1 MFKRFARRP
10 SPALIVALLALF
22 AGSAGVTYAA
32 TQGPPS
38 FTAYGVESVP
48 AGSNPTLLPITGPNT
63 SGLANHGMTIVGT
76 HAVAVPTTGIYLLTV
91 NGNCN
96 ADATNTSLQV
106 REGTGLPGSKV
117 DLFVGFVGNPSLAGS
132 NTVHLAAGT
141 RLNMAATH
149 GGPTVNCGATLGV
162 SLLSADA

>member
-1 MFKRFARRP
+1 MFKRLARRP

-22 AGSAGVTYAA
+22 AGTAGVTYAA

-38 FTAYGVESVP
+38 FTARGVASVP
-48 AGSNPTLLPITGPNT
+48 AGPNGALLPI
-63 SGLANHGMTIVGT
+63 SGANASALSNHGMTIASST
-76 HAVAVPTTGIYLLTV
+76 AVAVPTSGNYLLTV

-96 ADATNTSLQV
+96 GGATDTSLQV
-106 REGTGLPGSKV
+106 REGSGLPGSKV
-117 DLFVGFVGNPSLAGS
+117 DLFVGFEGNPSLAGS
-132 NTVHLAAGT
+132 TTVHLAAGT

-149 GGPTVNCGATLGV
+149 GGTTVNCGATLGV

>member
-1 MFKRFARRP
+1 MLKRLARRP

-22 AGSAGVTYAA
+22 AGTAGVTYAA

-38 FTAYGVESVP
+38 FTAHGVASAP

-63 SGLANHGMTIVGT
+63 SALSNHGMTIASST
-76 HAVAVPTTGIYLLTV
+76 TVAVPTNGIYLLTV

-106 REGTGLPGSKV
+106 REGTGVVGSKA

-132 NTVHLAAGT
+132 TTVHLAAGT
-141 RLNMAATH
+141 RLFMAVTH
-149 GGPTVNCGATLGV
+149 GGQTVDCGATLGV

>member
-1 MFKRFARRP
+1 MLKRLARRP

-22 AGSAGVTYAA
+22 AGTAGVTYAA

-38 FTAYGVESVP
+38 FTAYGVASVP

-63 SGLANHGMTIVGT
+63 SGLSNHGMTIVGT
-76 HAVAVPTTGIYLLTV
+76 TGVVVPTSGNYLLTV
-91 NGNCN
+91 HGNCN

-106 REGTGLPGSKV
+106 REGTGLYPSKV
-117 DLFVGFVGNPSLAGS
+117 DLYVGFVGNPSLAGS

-149 GGPTVNCGATLGV
+149 GGTTVNCGATLGV
-162 SLLSADA
+162 NLLSADA